1 MQALNT
7 EELIYS
13 IRSNGRANYN
23 KTSVMYAVPWN
34 SRLCGAGFAMDSE
47 GREGE
52 PVLIEAVI
60 PSQI

>member
-1 MQALNT
+1 MLCRGIQ
-7 EELIYS
+7 
-13 IRSNGRANYN
+13 G
-23 KTSVMYAVPWN
+23 

-52 PVLIEAVI
+52 PVLIEAVV

>member
-1 MQALNT
+1 M
-7 EELIYS
+7 I
-13 IRSNGRANYN
+13 IKKRGANYN
-23 KTSVMYAVPWN
+23 TKRVMYAVPWN